1 MATLAILNTLIA
13 NRTLESVG
21 EKTGNHDQDSFLL
34 RPIASEDIFYYS
46 KYIDNARMVRKSDPR
61 VRRSQGWMISASLSS
76 AVILVALMLPTLYTA
91 FSGYQ
96 VESLRQENA
105 RLSTEIATLSLQ
117 EEKILSP
124 QHIEELSH
132 KQAFIDPDPA
142 KIIFLEGKRDAVA
155 KRIVASVKDQTR

>member
-13 NRTLESVG
+13 NRTLVSAG
-21 EKTGNHDQDSFLL
+21 EQTTNYDPDHYLL

-46 KYIDNARMVRKSDPR
+46 KYIDNARMVRKADPK
-61 VRRSQGWMISASLSS
+61 VRRAQGWMISASLCS
-76 AVILVALMLPTLYTA
+76 AILLVALMLPSLYTA

-96 VESLRQENA
+96 LESLRQENA
-105 RLSTEIATLSLQ
+105 RLSSEIATLSLQ

-132 KQAFIDPDPA
+132 KQAYIDPDPA
-142 KIIFLEGKRDAVA
+142 NIVYLEGKRDAVA
-155 KRIVASVKDQTR
+155 KRMAFNLKEQAR